1 MNAERVPKHGKADA
15 AFAGAQLS
23 DAWLAIMSIFV
34 ALVVGSIFGWVA
46 YVGIPVLGYFSTKAY
61 IAWKTR
67 NLPGH
72 FRAVLYR
79 YGLFGG
85 YSRAFDRKKKLF
97 VGDSNVANPNALQMG
112 AVVRAEA
119 NENAAV
125 ADPEARAVEDDEV
138 ELVN

>member
-34 ALVVGSIFGWVA
+34 ALVAGSIFGWVA
-46 YVGIPVLGYFSTKAY
+46 YGGIPVLGYFSTKAY

-79 YGLFGG
+79 HGLFGG
-85 YSRAFDRKKKLF
+85 YSRAFDRKRKLF
-97 VGDSNVANPNALQMG
+97 LGDSKVANPNALQMG
-112 AVVRAEA
+112 AILRAEA
-119 NENAAV
+119 PANGAV
-125 ADPEARAVEDDEV
+125 GAPEISPIEDAGAV
-138 ELVN
+138 LVN